1 MPYMYNLKELQNTAN
16 AKPKAQ
22 PKVESQKLK
31 KKVKFVVTEKHSKT
45 QNQSTTQLK
54 QEAIS
59 SVMLAEYNYS

>member
-31 KKVKFVVTEKHSKT
+31 KKSEICS
-45 QNQSTTQLK
+45 
-54 QEAIS
+54 
-59 SVMLAEYNYS
+59 Y